1 MMLPDHLAAAAAD
14 ELCRRSLL
22 AFSMRAF
29 EITHGRTMQMAPYID
44 AITHR
49 LQQLYTGETRR
60 LIITVPPRH
69 GKSELSSMAFPAWC
83 LGHDPSAKFM
93 VVSYGMELSGAQI
106 AGARTLLGDPRYQ
119 RIFPKTGVRHGKDKS
134 HVFDTT
140 AGGSCR
146 AISTGGAVTGFGTRF
161 MIIDDLHKADEA
173 LTPTGRETSIKFYRN
188 SLMSRFDDPEQAR
201 ILIIQQR
208 LHEEDIVGYLLE
220 KGGWDHLNL
229 PAIAEHDTDIQLSR
243 GRVWHRKKGDLLHA
257 KRFSA
262 QYLEEKR
269 LSQGNRIFGAQFQQ
283 NPIIAEGSMINLGWF
298 GQYDERP
305 ERSFFHKIV
314 QSWDTAAV
322 VGTNT
327 DFSAGMTWGYRDG
340 KWYLLDVI
348 HSRMEYW
355 ELQDRAFAWHSQWK
369 ADALSIEAAS
379 TGYAL
384 YQAARKAGLPGLLR
398 NPSPRGSKLERL
410 AAKTARLAQ
419 GNFLLP
425 AEADWLYDLR
435 HEMVAFPEGR
445 HDDLVDALVVFL
457 EFEYDNERWVETEH
471 DETGRPIRPPRRP
484 HRRRRY
490 D

>member
-22 AFSMRAF
+22 AFSMQSF

-69 GKSELSSMAFPAWC
+69 GKSELASMAFPAWG

-93 VVSYGMELSGAQI
+93 VVSYGMELSGAQV
-106 AGARTLLGDPRYQ
+106 AGARTLLADPRYQ
-119 RIFPKTGVRHGKDKS
+119 RIFPNTRVKHGKDKS
-134 HVFDTT
+134 HVFETT
-140 AGGSCR
+140 GGGSCR
-146 AISTGGAVTGFGTRF
+146 AVSTGGAVTGFGTRF

-173 LTPTGRETSIKFYRN
+173 LTPTGRESAITFYRN
-188 SLMSRFDDPEQAR
+188 SLMSRFDDPVEAR
-201 ILIIQQR
+201 MLVIQQR
-208 LHEEDIVGYLLE
+208 LHEDDIVGSLLE

-229 PAIAEHDTDIQLSR
+229 PAIAEHDIDIPLSR

-257 KRFSA
+257 ERFSR

-269 LSQGNRIFGAQFQQ
+269 LAQGNRVYGAQFQQ
-283 NPIIAEGSMINLGWF
+283 NPIIAEGSLINLGWF
-298 GQYDERP
+298 GQYEERP
-305 ERSFFHKIV
+305 ERSFFHKVV

-327 DFSAGMTWGYRDG
+327 DFSVGMTWGYRDG
-340 KWYLLDVI
+340 IWYFLDAI
-348 HSRMEYW
+348 RARMEFW
-355 ELQDRAFAWHSQWK
+355 ELEPRAIAWHGQWK
-369 ADALSIEAAS
+369 ADALVIEAAS
-379 TGYAL
+379 TGHSL
-384 YQAARKAGLPGLLR
+384 YQAACRADLPGLIR
-398 NPSPRGSKLERL
+398 NPTPRGSKIERL
-410 AAKTARLAQ
+410 AGKTARLAQ

-425 AEADWLYDLR
+425 TEAPWLDVFR
-435 HEMVAFPEGR
+435 HELVAFPEGR
-445 HDDLVDALVVFL
+445 HDDMVDALVVFL
-457 EFEYDNERWVETEH
+457 EFVYDNDRWVQTEY
-471 DETGRPIRPPRRP
+471 DETGRPIRVLRRERRP
-484 HRRRRY
+484 RRY